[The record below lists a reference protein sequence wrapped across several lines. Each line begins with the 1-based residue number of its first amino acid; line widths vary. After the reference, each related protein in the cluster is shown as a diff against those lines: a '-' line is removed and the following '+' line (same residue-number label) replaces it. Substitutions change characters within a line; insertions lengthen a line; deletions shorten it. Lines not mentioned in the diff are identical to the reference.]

1 MAGVRDEPFLCFQV
15 MHEGRDGLVG
25 KEREDSD
32 IEKDAEEAEP
42 DGIAEE
48 GMEIGKV
55 SRAVHDDDELAAVR
69 IFRLHETVTRLVLLH
84 EAGRRWRL
92 ERCLGKGDGLV
103 LREGD
108 DVLHIDGSHPVLRI
122 KMNGEITCLVS
133 KFRSICRGIG
143 TGNREPA
150 GRGGIVLMNP

>member
-1 MAGVRDEPFLCFQV
+1 

-122 KMNGEITCLVS
+122 KMNGEVTCLVS